1 MTFQQHVASIGNLAQ
16 QHGLTI
22 VAQPND
28 TDKVSG
34 ILGDRKISIFIN
46 YATNVIMWADQRSG
60 ETKTFRF

>member
-22 VAQPND
+22 IAQPND

-34 ILGDRKISIFIN
+34 ILGDRKIYVLTIIVSV
-46 YATNVIMWADQRSG
+46 AAG
-60 ETKTFRF
+60 